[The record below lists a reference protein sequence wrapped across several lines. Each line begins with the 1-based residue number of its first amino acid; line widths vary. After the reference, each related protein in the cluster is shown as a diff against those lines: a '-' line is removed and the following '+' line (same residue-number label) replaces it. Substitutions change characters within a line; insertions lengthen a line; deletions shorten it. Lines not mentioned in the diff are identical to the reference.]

1 MEKSVSKLSDRKI
14 KNIIKENV
22 TGYLLILPLL
32 IGLTIFTIYPLLVSL
47 YNSFFLDYDG
57 FSPYSEFKFG
67 FGNYIKAF
75 SGYESKVFAKS
86 LRITFSYTAIMV
98 PLGLVVSFLLAL
110 FLNQNVKGMRVFRL
124 IYYIPCLIP
133 GIVCGM
139 VYRAIFEPSY
149 GIMNTFFKA
158 MGLPKS
164 KFFDS
169 NNYTAVLTYMFMTMF
184 GVGGSMLM
192 WIAGLRSI
200 SPSYYEAAKLEG
212 CGYWRTIARI
222 TVPMMGPY
230 VFYQL
235 ITNVIGTL
243 QICDMAYMI
252 SSSGGVNNNL
262 LFYGLYIYKQFAG
275 NNFGYASALAYL
287 LFIIIAC
294 LSAILFRFNKFVYY
308 EGEA

>member
-1 MEKSVSKLSDRKI
+1 MKTASKTSDGKV
-14 KNIIKENV
+14 KNIIRENV
-22 TGYLLILPLL
+22 TGYLLIAPLL
-32 IGLTIFTIYPLLVSL
+32 IGLIIFTLYPLLVSL

-57 FSPYSEFKFG
+57 FSAYSEFKFG
-67 FGNYIKAF
+67 FGNYMKAF
-75 SGYESKVFAKS
+75 SGYESKVFFKS
-86 LRITFSYTAIMV
+86 LGITLSYTAIMV
-98 PLGLVVSFLLAL
+98 PLGMLLSFAVAL
-110 FLNQNVKGMRVFRL
+110 FLNQKLKGIYVFRL

-133 GIVCGM
+133 GVVCGM

-149 GIMNTFFKA
+149 GIMNTIFQA
-158 MGLPKS
+158 IGLPKM

-169 NNYTAVLTYMFMTMF
+169 DNYGAVVTYMFMSLF

-192 WIAGLRSI
+192 WIAGLKSI

-212 CGYWRTIARI
+212 SGYFYTLVKI
-222 TVPMMGPY
+222 TVPLMGPY

-235 ITNVIGTL
+235 ITGVIGTL

-252 SSSGGVNNNL
+252 SSTGGVNNNL
-262 LFYGLYIYKQFAG
+262 LFYGLYIYQQFIT

-287 LFIIIAC
+287 LFIVIAA
-294 LSAILFRFNKFVYY
+294 LSAVLFRFNKFVYY